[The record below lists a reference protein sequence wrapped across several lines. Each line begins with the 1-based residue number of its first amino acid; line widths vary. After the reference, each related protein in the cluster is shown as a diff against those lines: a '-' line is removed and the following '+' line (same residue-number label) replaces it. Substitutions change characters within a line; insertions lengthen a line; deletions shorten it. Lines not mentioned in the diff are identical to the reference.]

1 MVDGQLWLADP
12 PLGDHNPPQG
22 WDENETSGYFA
33 VTRGNRGLFVGDGG
47 QQAKFRRATSGSSDP
62 NSGCE

>member
-22 WDENETSGYFA
+22 WDENETSGYVV
-33 VTRGNRGLFVGDGG
+33 VTRGDQGLFVGDDG
-47 QQAKFRRATSGSSDP
+47 QQAKFRRTPGGSVDP